1 MTKNA
6 DSKISNN
13 VDRKVVDGFGDEWA
27 RFDQSELEDREL
39 QEAFDGYFRIFPWEK
54 LTSAAEG
61 FDMGCGSGRWAKLV
75 APRVG
80 KLNCVDPSEQALSV
94 AKKNLENFGNCS
106 FFCSAVDRTNL
117 LPSSQDF
124 GYCLGVLHH
133 VPDTLGGMKCCV
145 KALKPGAPF
154 LIYLYYA
161 FDNRPGWF
169 RSIWKVSDFIRRVIS
184 QLPYKSRYAVSQL
197 LAALIYWPLAR
208 TSKAAESIGIEVSSF
223 PLSYYRRRSFYTMR
237 TDALDRF
244 GTRLEKRFS
253 KDQISKMMSDA
264 GLERISFSDTA
275 PFWCAIGYREAR

>member
-1 MTKNA
+1 MSGGTA
-6 DSKISNN
+6 MEPSKSAANIDMATVAS
-13 VDRKVVDGFGDEWA
+13 FGAEWA
-27 RFDQSELEDREL
+27 DFDQSALPPEEL
-39 QEAFDGYFRIFPWEK
+39 QRLFEGYFGIFPWHV

-80 KLNCVDPSEQALSV
+80 KLNCVDPSEQALSI

-133 VPDTLGGMKCCV
+133 VPDTLGAMKCCV

-169 RSIWKVSDFIRRVIS
+169 R
-184 QLPYKSRYAVSQL
+184 
-197 LAALIYWPLAR
+197 
-208 TSKAAESIGIEVSSF
+208 
-223 PLSYYRRRSFYTMR
+223 
-237 TDALDRF
+237 
-244 GTRLEKRFS
+244 
-253 KDQISKMMSDA
+253 
-264 GLERISFSDTA
+264 
-275 PFWCAIGYREAR
+275 